1 MSGGA
6 FDYDQ
11 HRIRT
16 IWETIQSIIKNNKKK
31 DNFGYASNYSKKTLA
46 EFERAIS
53 ILKIAEVY
61 AQRIDWLISGDD
73 GEETFAERLA
83 EDLAGIKAI
92 PIEPP
97 VKPANGGQ
105 IYLLYKRLLGYSDM
119 TPILVAV
126 FDDVEKA
133 LDQKYKLQ
141 RDDYANSYFIED
153 SRLSV

>member
-97 VKPANGGQ
+97 VKPAKNVKDFDWLNNKLNDILAEFEHKHITKEGAKD
-105 IYLLYKRLLGYSDM
+105 LLYEFIFEELVSEIQRL
-119 TPILVAV
+119 
-126 FDDVEKA
+126 K
-133 LDQKYKLQ
+133 
-141 RDDYANSYFIED
+141 D
-153 SRLSV
+153 SSLSV